1 MNKREYAQANK
12 DWLFAKAQEEGVT
25 LLPKGMYYNVLAEGR
40 LMESILRPEASS
52 LHITQDV
59 PSTAS
64 SLTVAVAVLRLQSVS
79 ATLSRDG
86 SSQCSR
92 CVWATNGRYIS
103 LPKWVMASS
112 LNQASP
118 EVPHSYSR

>member
-64 SLTVAVAVLRLQSVS
+64 SLTVAVAVLRLQSVY
-79 ATLSRDG
+79 ATLSRD
-86 SSQCSR
+86 
-92 CVWATNGRYIS
+92 
-103 LPKWVMASS
+103 
-112 LNQASP
+112 
-118 EVPHSYSR
+118 